1 MCFSS
6 GSSSYNA
13 ASQDAETDKQ
23 IAAQQQMNTASL
35 AQSQQI
41 ADEQAR
47 QNQESL
53 DFTRAQD
60 TRSLEQAQQQAARQA
75 TWDVGRGQRASY
87 ATNSI
92 DNAFS
97 QFTPDYFKNYK
108 DAYYG
113 QADSELQRQYGLSQK
128 DMTFGLARAGQLA
141 STNAADQQGKL
152 AETLGRAEV
161 DQANKASDAANTLQT
176 NVATAKNSLTSQALS
191 SDTLGSPIA
200 SDNDVSL
207 TSSID
212 AANRAAISVAGN
224 ATNYAASIKPV
235 DPSLGTLSGV
245 FTGALTGV
253 ANAYS
258 GAQDAKIA
266 SGAYGGSTV
275 NATGFGKSSTRI
287 Y

>member
-6 GSSSYNA
+6 GSSYDSA
-13 ASQDAETDKQ
+13 AQGAETDKQ
-23 IAAQQQMNTASL
+23 IAAQQAMNTASL
-35 AQSQQI
+35 AQSKQI

-60 TRSLEQAQQQAARQA
+60 VRSLEQAQQQAARQA

-113 QADSELQRQYGLSQK
+113 QADSELQRQFGLSKK

-141 STNAADQQGKL
+141 GTNAADQEGKL
-152 AETLGRAEV
+152 AETLGRAET
-161 DQANKASDAANTLQT
+161 DQMNKASDAANTLQT
-176 NVATAKNSLTSQALS
+176 NLATAKNSLTSQALS

-224 ATNYAASIKPV
+224 ATNYASSIKPV

-253 ANAYS
+253 ANNLS
-258 GAQDAKIA
+258 GRQDAQIA
-266 SGAYGGSTV
+266 GAYGGSNV